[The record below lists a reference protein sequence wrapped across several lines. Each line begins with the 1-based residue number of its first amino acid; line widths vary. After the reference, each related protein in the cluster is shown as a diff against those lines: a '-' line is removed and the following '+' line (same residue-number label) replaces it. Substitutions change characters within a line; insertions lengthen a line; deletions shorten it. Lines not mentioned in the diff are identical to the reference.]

1 MVMEKLSSGKDGNW
15 KFRKLY
21 NKAWPFYQKRYELCL
36 LYHRTGISDP
46 RGLYRPNVCTWL
58 KLFRSINVYRMSLQL
73 ASAWLATFHGC
84 SIQSP
89 ECPETSKDNFL
100 VKMHIHTLYIY
111 TINIIFLHDTLK
123 MQKNTSYL
131 YFKVYWKQSVFLLQI
146 NAHLCTHADEQAK

>member
-1 MVMEKLSSGKDGNW
+1 MEKLSSGKDGHW

-21 NKAWPFYQKRYELCL
+21 NKAWPFYEKRYELCL

-58 KLFRSINVYRMSLQL
+58 KLFRSINVYRTSLQL

-89 ECPETSKDNFL
+89 ECTETSKDVPSKNAQSHTTYIYHKYDFFAWHFENAKKILVTCILKYIVNNLYFYCKLTHMLMSKPNNFL
-100 VKMHIHTLYIY
+100 
-111 TINIIFLHDTLK
+111 
-123 MQKNTSYL
+123 
-131 YFKVYWKQSVFLLQI
+131 
-146 NAHLCTHADEQAK
+146 